1 MMRPWLK
8 PLALLA
14 ASLSLA
20 ACSTLRPEP
29 VTPREVVDI
38 AHADQ
43 LALRQEVAPLAGP
56 LRLEEAIARAIKYN
70 ADRRV
75 RRMEE
80 VLAFGGMEAAR
91 YDMLP
96 RLVAAAGYRDRSNDL
111 LVLSQDLSTG
121 RVIGGQTISSSRSAA
136 TYDLTFSWS
145 LLDFGQSYYAAKQ
158 SADRYLIAAER
169 SRRALHLL
177 VQDVRT
183 AFWRVAAAQKLATEL
198 KQATQLGEDA
208 LSDARRIEAEGLRTP
223 LEPLRYQR
231 QLLENL
237 RLLELVDQELST
249 ARIEL
254 AQLINAPRHV
264 PLEVVE
270 PATALNPAWLQQP
283 VEQLEEQALAQ
294 NAELRESVYNARIA
308 RVETRRAMLR
318 LFPGLSFNYAVRRS
332 DDQYLINQSWNEAG
346 LQLSMNLLGLLAA
359 PAQRQMAEAGVK
371 LADQKRMSTQ
381 MAVLSQ
387 VHLARLQYA
396 NAIRQYERAD
406 SIAQVDARIAQHVAN
421 QEAAARQTQLE
432 RVAQQTT
439 AILSQLRRYQTLSNA
454 QAAASKLQ
462 ATLGLE
468 PAIAGADALPLDA
481 LMRKVAAALQAWD
494 AGVLPAA
501 PDSETAPAHQG
512 AEAHEGDDAGD
523 EPATAEARTSPASG
537 DVQPVPL
544 AETSPPMSDTPP
556 VLLAGAPAP
565 GIAIRDPQ

>member
-1 MMRPWLK
+1 MEAAKAVLVLLFFHFKNSLWIIIRGWRGLIDRFVVRVLTTGNQLMRTWLK
-8 PLALLA
+8 LFSFFA

-20 ACSTLRPEP
+20 ACSSLKPQP
-29 VTPREVVDI
+29 VTPREVAEI
-38 AHADQ
+38 AQADQ
-43 LALRQEVAPLAGP
+43 LALQRDVAPLAGP
-56 LRLEEAIARAIKYN
+56 LRLEAAIARAIKYN
-70 ADRRV
+70 ADGRV

-80 VLAFGGMEAAR
+80 ALAFGGMDASR

-96 RLVAAAGYRDRSNDL
+96 RLVAAAGYRDRNNDM

-121 RVIGGQTISSSRSAA
+121 RVIGGQTISSSRSAVSA
-136 TYDLTFSWS
+136 DLTFSWS

-158 SADRYLIAAER
+158 SADRYLISTER

-183 AFWRVAAAQKLATEL
+183 AFWRVAAAQKLAAEL
-198 KQATQLGEDA
+198 KQATQMGEQA
-208 LSDARRIEAEGLRTP
+208 LADARKIESEGLRTP

-237 RLLELVDQELST
+237 RLLELVEQELST

-254 AQLINAPRHV
+254 AQLISAPRNV

-270 PATALNPAWLQQP
+270 PATALNPAWLQMP

-308 RVETRRAMLR
+308 RLETRRTMLR
-318 LFPGLSFNYAVRRS
+318 MFPGLSFNYAVRHS
-332 DDQYLINQSWNEAG
+332 DDQYLINQSWNETG
-346 LQLSMNLLGLLAA
+346 LQLSMNLLGLLSA
-359 PAQRQMAEAGVK
+359 PAQKQMAEAGVK

-387 VHLARLQYA
+387 LHLARLQYA

-406 SIAQVDARIAQHVAN
+406 SIAQVDARIAKHVAN
-421 QEAAARQTQLE
+421 QEATARQTQLE
-432 RVAQQTT
+432 LVAQQTA

-468 PAIAGADALPLDA
+468 PAITGADGMPIDELTVQ
-481 LMRKVAAALQAWD
+481 VAAALQAWD
-494 AGVLPAA
+494 AGVLP
-501 PDSETAPAHQG
+501 P
-512 AEAHEGDDAGD
+512 
-523 EPATAEARTSPASG
+523 SG
-537 DVQPVPL
+537 SNQP
-544 AETSPPMSDTPP
+544 
-556 VLLAGAPAP
+556 
-565 GIAIRDPQ
+565 

>member
-1 MMRPWLK
+1 MRSWLK
-8 PLALLA
+8 LLSLVA
-14 ASLSLA
+14 AGLSLA
-20 ACSTLRPEP
+20 ACSSLKPQP
-29 VTPREVVDI
+29 VTPREVAEI
-38 AHADQ
+38 ARADQ
-43 LALRQEVAPLAGP
+43 IALQHDVTPLAGP
-56 LRLEEAIARAIKYN
+56 LRLEAAIARALKYN
-70 ADRRV
+70 AERRV

-80 VLAFGGMEAAR
+80 ALAFGGLDTAR

-111 LVLSQDLSTG
+111 LVLSEDLATG
-121 RVIGGQTISSSRSAA
+121 RVIGGQTISSSRNAFSA
-136 TYDLTFSWS
+136 DLTFSWS

-158 SADRYLIAAER
+158 SADRYLIATER

-183 AFWRVAAAQKLATEL
+183 AFWRVAAAQKLAAEL
-198 KQATQLGEDA
+198 KQATQMGELA
-208 LSDARRIEAEGLRTP
+208 LADARKIETEGLRTP

-254 AQLINAPRHV
+254 AQLVGAPRNV
-264 PLEVVE
+264 ALEVVE
-270 PATALNPAWLQQP
+270 PATALNPAWLQLP
-283 VEQLEEQALAQ
+283 VEELEEQALAQ

-308 RVETRRAMLR
+308 RLETRRTMLR
-318 LFPGLSFNYAVRRS
+318 MFPGLSFNYAVRHS
-332 DDQYLINQSWNEAG
+332 DDRYLINQSWNETG

-387 VHLARLQYA
+387 MHLARLQYA

-406 SIAQVDARIAQHVAN
+406 SIAQVDARIARHVAN

-439 AILSQLRRYQTLSNA
+439 AILSQLRRYQTLSNV
-454 QAAASKLQ
+454 QTAASKLQ
-462 ATLGLE
+462 ATLGME
-468 PAIAGADALPLDA
+468 PALAGADSLPIDELTA
-481 LMRKVAAALQAWD
+481 QVAAALQAWD
-494 AGVLPAA
+494 AGVLP
-501 PDSETAPAHQG
+501 PARPQ
-512 AEAHEGDDAGD
+512 
-523 EPATAEARTSPASG
+523 
-537 DVQPVPL
+537 QP
-544 AETSPPMSDTPP
+544 
-556 VLLAGAPAP
+556 
-565 GIAIRDPQ
+565 